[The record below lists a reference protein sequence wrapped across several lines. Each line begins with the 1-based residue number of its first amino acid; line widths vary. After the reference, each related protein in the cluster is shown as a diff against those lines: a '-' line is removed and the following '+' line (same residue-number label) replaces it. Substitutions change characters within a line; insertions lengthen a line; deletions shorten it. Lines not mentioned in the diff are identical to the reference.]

1 MRRVA
6 FETLGASVTGYLRE
20 SSSSTAHRRR
30 PAVLIAPGGAYEY
43 RSPREADPIALEF
56 SAMGWQSFLLDYA
69 GGEEAADYRPLRQAA
84 AAMQQL
90 RAHADDWDIEPTQ
103 IALLGFSAGGH
114 LAASLGVYWN
124 DPALKLPQGCRPDAL
139 VLCYPVITL
148 FGESCHERSA
158 DLVSGGDPLVREKLS
173 LERHV
178 GPDMPPTFIWHAMGD
193 VSVPPENSLL
203 LMDAMR
209 RAGVDFEAH
218 LFAGGAHGIS
228 TCNVEVNTPEPHCAP
243 WVELCK
249 AWLNRQFS
257 YNP

>member
-1 MRRVA
+1 MRRVN
-6 FETLGASVTGYLRE
+6 FEIDGAAVTGYLRE
-20 SSSSTAHRRR
+20 SGVSTAHQRR
-30 PAVLIAPGGAYEY
+30 PAILIAPGGNYEF

-69 GGEEAADYRPLRQAA
+69 GGDEAADFRPLCQAA
-84 AAMQQL
+84 GAVHAL
-90 RAHADDWDIEPTQ
+90 RAHADVWDIDPAH

-114 LAASLGVYWN
+114 LAASLGVWWN
-124 DPALKLPQGCRPDAL
+124 DPALKLPADCRPDAL
-139 VLCYPVITL
+139 VLCYTVITL
-148 FGESCHERSA
+148 YGDSCHERSA
-158 DLVSGGDPLVREKLS
+158 GHVTGGDPAVREKLS

-178 GPDMPPTFIWHAMGD
+178 GPQMPPTFIWHAMGD

-228 TCNVEVNTPEPHCAP
+228 TCSVEVNTPEPHCAP
-243 WVELCK
+243 WLGLCK

-257 YNP
+257 YTP

>member
-6 FETLGASVTGYLRE
+6 FETLGAAVTGYLRE
-20 SSSSTAHRRR
+20 SGISTAHRRR

-43 RSPREADPIALEF
+43 RSAREADPIALEF

-69 GGEEAADYRPLRQAA
+69 GGDEAADYRPLRQAA

-90 RAHADDWDIEPTQ
+90 RENADMWDIEPTQ
-103 IALLGFSAGGH
+103 IAMLGFSAGGH
-114 LAASLGVYWN
+114 LTASLGIYWN
-124 DPALKLPQGCRPDAL
+124 DPALKLPPACRPDAL

-148 FGESCHERSA
+148 YGESCHERSA
-158 DLVSGGDPLVREKLS
+158 AHVSGGDEAVRDKLS
-173 LERHV
+173 LEKHV
-178 GPDMPPTFIWHAMGD
+178 GPQMPPTFLWHAMGD

-228 TCNVEVNTPEPHCAP
+228 TCSVEVNTPEPHCAP
-243 WVELCK
+243 WLGLCK
-249 AWLNRQFS
+249 AWLNRRFS
-257 YNP
+257 FTP